1 MNDLIVDHFQL
12 RRHPFS
18 VEIDAEAFYPFQSF
32 QQGTLRL
39 EQASHARRPVLVIAE
54 PGAGKTALIRA
65 YCKRLASSSF
75 EVRHQLVGPG
85 KSPII
90 GSGSGFDVGTPKGL
104 GEGGE
109 HALHRQLRPD
119 GQPGGHAFQC

>member
-18 VEIDAEAFYPFQSF
+18 VEIDAEAFFLFQSF

-39 EQASHARRPVLVIAE
+39 EQATHARSPVLVIAE
-54 PGAGKTALIRA
+54 PGAGKTALIRS
-65 YCKRLASSSF
+65 YCKRLASSSY

-85 KSPII
+85 KSPIRPLLE
-90 GSGSGFDVGTPKGL
+90 GF
-104 GEGGE
+104 
-109 HALHRQLRPD
+109 
-119 GQPGGHAFQC
+119 